1 MRAGGYGARQ
11 RGRGSSLLCGP
22 HRGRL
27 DVPGETVNGVAC
39 VRFAHSPPSGPDG
52 RVFSS
57 PPNPGAPSAR
67 PVCRIRPSSCCPTAH
82 GGRSPRPVL
91 RRVSVSSLTH
101 GPPAA
106 CLSDF
111 RMLTGGCRH
120 PLGFQGPCHSPSLT
134 SGVGHFS
141 SDVCWPLT
149 GHQVGPI
156 LKTCHVSC
164 LVSAPVSG
172 RPLESSMGPMTMAL
186 PGLPPLSLRPVL
198 FLTWA
203 QQSAQLPQS
212 LAFVLSTNPGS

>member
-1 MRAGGYGARQ
+1 MVSRAC
-11 RGRGSSLLCGP
+11 GSHTAPRLAQMAASSVP
-22 HRGRL
+22 HRTPGLRPPVL
-27 DVPGETVNGVAC
+27 SVEEYVPLPAV
-39 VRFAHSPPSGPDG
+39 PP
-52 RVFSS
+52 
-57 PPNPGAPSAR
+57 
-67 PVCRIRPSSCCPTAH
+67 PTAAALH
-82 GGRSPRPVL
+82 GLSCA
-91 RRVSVSSLTH
+91 VSVSSLTH